1 MMHRDKKEDERN
13 VLTNKMRPV
22 YCPICG
28 WKIMDAVCGTKTQ
41 TRIPR
46 KGRYPDFY
54 VKCGHCGT
62 EIGVT
67 KTE

>member
-1 MMHRDKKEDERN
+1 MMHRDKEEDERY

-22 YCPICG
+22 YCPVCG

-41 TRIPR
+41 TKIPR

-54 VKCGHCGT
+54 VKCGHCGAKVGIIKI
-62 EIGVT
+62 E
-67 KTE
+67 